1 MVYLSRL
8 TQSNEARLMYE
19 KLQSHPN
26 AQVNK
31 KARQFVF
38 SFQAMEMMKV
48 TTSSPFYLKNTGYQ
62 NFFEAFVENKSN
74 YPLKEAEIEEGS
86 LSQVLPY
93 IIFLVSPIF
102 AILLIAIQKRI

>member
-1 MVYLSRL
+1 
-8 TQSNEARLMYE
+8 
-19 KLQSHPN
+19 
-26 AQVNK
+26 
-31 KARQFVF
+31 
-38 SFQAMEMMKV
+38 MMKV

-62 NFFEAFVENKSN
+62 NFFDAFVENKSN

>member
-1 MVYLSRL
+1 
-8 TQSNEARLMYE
+8 
-19 KLQSHPN
+19 
-26 AQVNK
+26 
-31 KARQFVF
+31 
-38 SFQAMEMMKV
+38 MMKV

-74 YPLKEAEIEEGS
+74 YPLKEAEIEEDS
-86 LSQVLPY
+86 LRQVLPY